1 MKHAEPDLFSLVT
14 TDLLCRC
21 LKWNKIEEVAPLK
34 HGNDNNNNKN
44 QTENSMKLKVDTKQS
59 TQGVHA
65 AE

>member
-1 MKHAEPDLFSLVT
+1 MKHAEPDLLSLVT

-34 HGNDNNNNKN
+34 HGNDN

>member
-1 MKHAEPDLFSLVT
+1 MKHAEPDLLSLVT
-14 TDLLCRC
+14 TDPLCRC

-34 HGNDNNNNKN
+34 HGNDNNN

>member
-1 MKHAEPDLFSLVT
+1 MKHAEPDLVSLVP

-34 HGNDNNNNKN
+34 HGNDNNDN